1 MAPNM
6 AVLGARPEDFVI
18 VAKGAMKDACAVIN
32 PRKAAKQQMIEI
44 YQQAC
49 DGTRLNDTSLPNLW
63 PCGQKSGHQKF
74 RLASHLDMAQKERT
88 IHDENLSH
96 QPDFE
101 K

>member
-1 MAPNM
+1 M

-49 DGTRLNDTSLPNLW
+49 DGTR
-63 PCGQKSGHQKF
+63 SGHQKF

-96 QPDFE
+96 EPDFE

>member
-1 MAPNM
+1 M

-49 DGTRLNDTSLPNLW
+49 DGTRLNDTSLPDLW
-63 PCGQKSGHQKF
+63 PCGQRSGPSKIPPCFPFGHGTK
-74 RLASHLDMAQKERT
+74 RKDDPR
-88 IHDENLSH
+88 
-96 QPDFE
+96 
-101 K
+101 